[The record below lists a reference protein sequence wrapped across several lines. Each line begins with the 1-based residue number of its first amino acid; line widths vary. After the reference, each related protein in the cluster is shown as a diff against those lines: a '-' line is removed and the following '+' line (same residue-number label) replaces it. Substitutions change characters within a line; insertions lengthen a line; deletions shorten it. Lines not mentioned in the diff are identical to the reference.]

1 MSPAPPID
9 YTNVGYE
16 ALRDS
21 MLQLARDRL
30 PEWTDFSE
38 NDLGVLLVE
47 LMAYA
52 CDVTLYYQTRIA
64 ANLLPETADE
74 PEALVQLLRLIGYE
88 LRPPSPASADL
99 RLSFANVGA
108 TSIVI
113 PARTRFTAPTA
124 AGDLPFESVQ
134 ALEIAPAELTPTD
147 PGTGLRHF
155 FPVPVIQG
163 ATQSDERLGDS
174 DGSPNQ
180 AYPLSGRPVIER
192 SAQVEVVERRVQ
204 VDEPGRVTR
213 WREVESLAESTPA
226 DRDFVVRRSADGSAM
241 IVFGDGRNG
250 MIPPASTATA
260 PVTIYATYR
269 TGGGPEGNVAAGTEF
284 KPALSSIRAAVNPVA
299 ASGGAPAESYERAR
313 AHAPRLFRSQ
323 ERAVSAR
330 DYEDLALMVPGV
342 GKARA
347 VALSW
352 NRIVLYVAP
361 SGQVAPPSETLVR
374 DVLAFFERRRLATA
388 TVDVVGPD
396 PLDVYLRATI
406 QAQPYF
412 LERDVRTAVEGAVA
426 ALLDFEA
433 VRFGQRLFIS
443 RIYDAIQDLP
453 QVAGLSVTEFS
464 RRPDGAIDG
473 GGIIDAGPSELPRPG
488 YRDNPPADP
497 SGAPRVAIRTEI
509 AGAVG
514 APA

>member
-108 TSIVI
+108 ASIVI
-113 PARTRFTAPTA
+113 PAGTRFTAPTA
-124 AGDLPFESVQ
+124 AGDLPFESVH
-134 ALEIAPAELTPTD
+134 ALEIAPAELTPPD

-155 FPVPVIQG
+155 FPLPVVQG
-163 ATQSDERLGDS
+163 ATHSDDPLGVS

-192 SAQVEVVERRVQ
+192 SAQVR
-204 VDEPGRVTR
+204 VDEPGGVTR
-213 WREVESLAESTPA
+213 WREVENLAESTPA

-250 MIPPASTATA
+250 MIPPAGTAAA
-260 PVTIYATYR
+260 PVTIRAAYR
-269 TGGGPEGNVAAGTEF
+269 TGGGPEGNVTAGTEF

-299 ASGGAPAESYERAR
+299 ASGGAPAESHERAR

-323 ERAVSAR
+323 ERAVTAR

-361 SGQVAPPSETLVR
+361 AGQVAPPSETLVR

-433 VRFGQRLFIS
+433 VQFGQRLFIS
-443 RIYDAIQDLP
+443 RVYDAIQDLP
-453 QVAGLSVTEFS
+453 QVAGLSVTQFS
-464 RRPDGAIDG
+464 RGHDGAIDG

-488 YRDNPPADP
+488 YRDNPPAEP
-497 SGAPRVAIRTEI
+497 PGAPRVTIRTEI